1 MESVRCVVRILI
13 LLAAL
18 VVVIAIVAR
27 WWFWSRT
34 QSKGRRIECSITV
47 ADLYEKLE
55 VPKRKPSQVRDAAA
69 LGSALRDAGMLLLE
83 RDGNALAKKRRFGWW
98 NLKALPAFVV
108 LILVFSYFQPRIA
121 SRWVMAIGCLLLAIQ
136 VLLRISGIGL
146 ELMAVKRGWLELEKK
161 GGFRRMSEQEAVLR
175 CARASV
181 WNTILPW

>member
-1 MESVRCVVRILI
+1 MRSVRAVVRILI

-27 WWFWSRT
+27 WWFWGRT
-34 QSKGRRIECSITV
+34 QSRGRRVECSISV

-55 VPKRKPSQVRDAAA
+55 VPKRKPSQFKDAAA
-69 LGSALRDAGMLLLE
+69 LGSALRDAGMFLLE
-83 RDGNALAKKRRFGWW
+83 KDGNALAKKRRYGWW
-98 NLKALPAFVV
+98 NLKALPAFVL

-121 SRWVMAIGCLLLAIQ
+121 SRWVLAIGCLLVAVQ

-146 ELMAVKRGWLELEKK
+146 ELKAVKRGWEELEKK
-161 GGFRRMSEQEAVLR
+161 GGFRRMAEEEAVLR